1 MGWSINHWQ
10 ERTACAIS
18 SAILLVLLA
27 PPLIA
32 VAAEALTADAA
43 IWQQLV
49 RPRSV
54 ELLLNSL
61 TIAATTT
68 LSSLFVGVLL
78 GTVLGRANLRFGAL
92 ALFLHC
98 VPLTLPPFVSAL
110 TAFHLFGRGGWLA
123 QLPTSWLFGNSGC
136 IMVLTVCLTP
146 IITVLTWL
154 GVRATDPSG
163 DEAARIVGG
172 ARRTLRQ
179 IVLPQALPAIAL
191 GAIIVFSLALIEIAV
206 PMFLRVD
213 VYSAAIFARLG
224 GFDFAPGEAAIL
236 ALPLLGMSMLLW
248 LVERASPAHAVI
260 ALPRARQDCIALLD
274 TKRARMFTTMLAVL
288 AGLFGISPIVVMSV
302 EASRGN
308 GFAQLVDYA
317 GDAMINSTLYA
328 AGVST
333 IVVVLAV
340 ASVSVARQ
348 YPRFVKAQD
357 ALTWLGFLLPPAL
370 FSLGAISIWN
380 RPGTQWLYG
389 SAGVIVLALA
399 ARYAVLAIRIGLSGE
414 QQLSPSL
421 IDAARVHGARY
432 LQRLLQV
439 QLPALWRFISGAW
452 FLVFVFCLRDIETTA
467 LLYPPGGDP
476 LTVRLFTLEANGPP
490 AVVAAMTVALASMT
504 LVPLAA
510 ASLFLGRSR

>member
-1 MGWSINHWQ
+1 MGWPVNQWQ
-10 ERTACAIS
+10 ERAACAIS
-18 SAILLVLLA
+18 SAILLILLA

-32 VAAEALTADAA
+32 VAAGALAADAA

-49 RPRSV
+49 RPRSI
-54 ELLLNSL
+54 ELFLNSL
-61 TIAATTT
+61 TIATATT
-68 LSSLFVGVLL
+68 LLSLFFGVLL
-78 GTVLGRANLRFGAL
+78 GTVLGRTEVRFSAL

-98 VPLTLPPFVSAL
+98 IPLTLPPFVSAL
-110 TAFHLFGRGGWLA
+110 TAFHLFGRSGWLG
-123 QLPTSWLFGNSGC
+123 QLPTSWLFGIPGC
-136 IMVLTVCLTP
+136 IVVLTLCLTP

-163 DEAARIVGG
+163 DEAASIAAGTW
-172 ARRTLRQ
+172 RTLLRV
-179 IVLPQALPAIAL
+179 VLPQALPAIAL
-191 GAIIVFSLALIEIAV
+191 GAIIVFSLALIEITV

-224 GFDFAPGEAAIL
+224 GFDFAPGEAAVL
-236 ALPLLGMSMLLW
+236 ALPLLAVSMLLW

-260 ALPRARQDCIALLD
+260 ALPRARQDCIALLNS
-274 TKRARMFTTMLAVL
+274 KRARTFTATIAVL
-288 AGLFGISPIVVMSV
+288 AGLIGVSPIVVMGV
-302 EASRGN
+302 EAARGN
-308 GFAQLVDYA
+308 GFALLTTYA
-317 GDAMINSTLYA
+317 GDAMINSMLYA
-328 AGVST
+328 ASVST
-333 IVVVLAV
+333 IVVVLAIV
-340 ASVSVARQ
+340 SVSVARQ
-348 YPRFVKAQD
+348 YPRFVEAQD

-370 FSLGAISIWN
+370 LSLGAISIWN

-414 QQLSPSL
+414 RQLSPSL

-439 QLPALWRFISGAW
+439 QLPALWRFTAGAW
-452 FLVFVFCLRDIETTA
+452 LLVFVFCLRDIETTA

-490 AVVAAMTVALASMT
+490 AVVAAMTVTLASMT

-510 ASLFLGRSR
+510 ASLFLARSR